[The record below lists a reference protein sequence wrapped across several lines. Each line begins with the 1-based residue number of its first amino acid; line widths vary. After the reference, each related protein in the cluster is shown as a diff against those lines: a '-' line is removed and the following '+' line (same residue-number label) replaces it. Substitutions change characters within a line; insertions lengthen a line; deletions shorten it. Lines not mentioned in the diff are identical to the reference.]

1 MKERWELTVA
11 SLLNRDSFLRLVF
24 SLVESDTLGM
34 LAAVL
39 IDFDAFD
46 EVVCFSARP
55 RFCISGRTIFV
66 FSLVSSN
73 TDCET
78 GPCLELGALMAK
90 AVAGVAEIEF

>member
-11 SLLNRDSFLRLVF
+11 SFLNRLSFLRLVF

-34 LAAVL
+34 LAAV

-55 RFCISGRTIFV
+55 RFCISGRTILV
-66 FSLVSSN
+66 FSLVSSS
-73 TDCET
+73 TD
-78 GPCLELGALMAK
+78 
-90 AVAGVAEIEF
+90 